1 MTPVSRPSRQHPRLR
16 DDHRRGPTRW
26 PCPRPAT
33 RTKTKIQNWPRTT
46 VHWPPWPK
54 RTTAVPAEPASADS
68 VSRSAATPR
77 PPMPPKV
84 KSALAR
90 YRVAA
95 FIVGYALI
103 VLCITIVL
111 KYVFGVS
118 QAVEIWG
125 PIHGVLYI
133 GYVLLTFDLAYK
145 DRWSLLGL
153 LGVLIAGVI
162 PGISFVAER
171 IVHRKVVAR
180 QKV

>member
-1 MTPVSRPSRQHPRLR
+1 M
-16 DDHRRGPTRW
+16 
-26 PCPRPAT
+26 
-33 RTKTKIQNWPRTT
+33 
-46 VHWPPWPK
+46 
-54 RTTAVPAEPASADS
+54 PAEPASADS
-68 VSRSAATPR
+68 VPRADAAP
-77 PPMPPKV
+77 PPMPKKV
-84 KSALAR
+84 ESALAR
-90 YRVAA
+90 YRIAA

-111 KYVFGVS
+111 KYVFGLD
-118 QAVEIWG
+118 QAVAIWG

>member
-1 MTPVSRPSRQHPRLR
+1 
-16 DDHRRGPTRW
+16 
-26 PCPRPAT
+26 
-33 RTKTKIQNWPRTT
+33 
-46 VHWPPWPK
+46 
-54 RTTAVPAEPASADS
+54 
-68 VSRSAATPR
+68 
-77 PPMPPKV
+77 MPPKV

-95 FIVGYALI
+95 FVVGYALI
-103 VLCITIVL
+103 VLCVTIVL
-111 KYVFGVS
+111 KYVFGVN

-171 IVHRKVVAR
+171 IVHRKVIAR

>member
-1 MTPVSRPSRQHPRLR
+1 
-16 DDHRRGPTRW
+16 
-26 PCPRPAT
+26 
-33 RTKTKIQNWPRTT
+33 
-46 VHWPPWPK
+46 
-54 RTTAVPAEPASADS
+54 VPAEPASADS
-68 VSRSAATPR
+68 VSRSAAPP

-95 FIVGYALI
+95 FVVGYALI
-103 VLCITIVL
+103 VLCITILL
-111 KYVFGVS
+111 KYVFDVP

-153 LGVLIAGVI
+153 LGVLVAGVI

-180 QKV
+180 QRV